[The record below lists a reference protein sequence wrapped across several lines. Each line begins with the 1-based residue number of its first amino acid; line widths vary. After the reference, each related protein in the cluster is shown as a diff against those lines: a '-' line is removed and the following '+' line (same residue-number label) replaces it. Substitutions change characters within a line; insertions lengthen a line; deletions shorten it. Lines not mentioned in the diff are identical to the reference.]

1 LKILH
6 IVPTYIPAWRY
17 GGPIRSVHGL
27 CKALVNMGH
36 EVDVYTTN
44 VNGPDKTDVP
54 VGIPV
59 LLDGVK
65 IFYFEVNLFHRIYF
79 SFELRKHLIE
89 TIKNYD
95 LVHLHSVFLWPTY
108 FAAKLSRK
116 NSIPFI
122 ISPRGML
129 VWDLIVRKS
138 FIRKLIWILLF
149 ERKNMLRASCF
160 HVTSELEA
168 KELKKIWFVSS
179 KKITEIPNAISK
191 VHLHLNNQEIKE
203 YETRLKKIGSYIL
216 YVGRLNWKKGI
227 DRLIKSMTHIDNIN
241 LIIAGNDE
249 ENYTQVIEKLIIKY
263 ELENRIIIWGE
274 VNEQQRTYLMQNAK
288 LFVLA
293 SYSENFGNVIL
304 EALFEKCLVGLTKDV
319 GLYKNIIEADAGI
332 PLSNSPEKI
341 AEEISFALSSEER
354 LKILGFNGYKLVTE
368 KFSWDSVAK
377 EMTKT
382 YESLL
387 KEQE

>member
-1 LKILH
+1 MKILH